1 MSATERS
8 AASPTLARASST
20 IAGEMSLAVT
30 SQPRFS
36 IGMKLL
42 PVPQATS
49 SRRLPCSP
57 SRSSSGSRLPSQSS

>member
-8 AASPTLARASST
+8 TASPTLLRASST
-20 IAGEMSLAVT
+20 IAAEMSLAVT
-30 SQPRFS
+30 FQPRFS

-49 SRRLPCSP
+49 SRRSP
-57 SRSSSGSRLPSQSS
+57 FSP